1 MPTPG
6 PPPIP
11 PPGPPPPP
19 PLANAVE
26 ALTMRNIAI
35 KIDNLEC
42 CIPSSLLG
50 FLKIRRGVQQ

>member
-6 PPPIP
+6 P